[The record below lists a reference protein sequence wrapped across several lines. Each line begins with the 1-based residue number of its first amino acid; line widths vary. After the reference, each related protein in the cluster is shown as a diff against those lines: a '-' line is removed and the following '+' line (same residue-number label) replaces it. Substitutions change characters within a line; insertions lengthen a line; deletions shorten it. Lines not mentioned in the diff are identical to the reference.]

1 VEKAM
6 TSKYCKKCRTS
17 LAKSNQACPNCGE
30 KPSMMKQIMA
40 WFCIILL
47 FIAGLFWAFTDSEPD
62 VTIDPT
68 ANIE

>member
-1 VEKAM
+1 
-6 TSKYCKKCRTS
+6 
-17 LAKSNQACPNCGE
+17 
-30 KPSMMKQIMA
+30 MMKQIMA